1 MLSKNIY
8 YKSKKLRNM
17 IFDFFNSLIEGI
29 AIYIITS
36 IGAFFLGSG
45 FRWIINQLKIRRL
58 KQFFGKSSN
67 NPDQIKLIVP
77 VLHPR
82 EDVIDGKVIYHY
94 KKPFD
99 NEIKAWS
106 GPENVMAVADIK
118 AAASLMSL
126 LEPLTPQ
133 AKEPITDEDSLDYED
148 GCLICI
154 GSPLSNSK
162 AKLLMEDV
170 EPSVLSWVKTP
181 KDPYNQLLQL
191 KSGKEF
197 TSTKTEDYGLI
208 LKIENKHSEGDFAFI
223 IGGITHF
230 GTIAAA
236 RFLKKNWKKLNNK
249 ADRNPFICVIQV
261 DKINMERLLEV
272 HFETIEKSF

>member
-1 MLSKNIY
+1 
-8 YKSKKLRNM
+8 M

-29 AIYIITS
+29 VIYIITS
-36 IGAFFLGSG
+36 IGAFFLGST
-45 FRWIINQLKIRRL
+45 FRWIINQLKMRRL
-58 KQFFGKSSN
+58 KQFFGKSSKY
-67 NPDQIKLIVP
+67 PDRINLIIP

-82 EDVIDGKVIYHY
+82 EDRIDGKVIYHY

-99 NEIKAWS
+99 NEIKAWT
-106 GPENVMAVADIK
+106 GPENVMAVADIQ
-118 AAASLMSL
+118 AAASLISL

-133 AKEPITDEDSLDYED
+133 TKEPITDEDLLDYGD
-148 GCLICI
+148 KCLICI

-162 AKLLMEDV
+162 AKLLMEDI
-170 EPSVLSWVKTP
+170 EPSVVSWVKTP
-181 KDPYNQLLQL
+181 KDPYNQRLQV
-191 KSGKEF
+191 KSGKKEF
-197 TSTKTEDYGLI
+197 PSTQTEDYGLI
-208 LKIENKHSEGDFAFI
+208 LKTKNKHSEGDFAFI

-236 RFLKKNWKKLNNK
+236 RYLKQNWKKLNKK

-261 DKINMERLLEV
+261 DKINMERVLEV